1 MITITQ
7 KTDSISIENYQN
19 LSVLEISYKGF
30 IVGEVLGNTVSGM
43 NNKKIIIGFLSNPE
57 EVLIKYYGDFTIKSI
72 KAYSKSNKL
81 IKVKRIIESDEVGHI
96 LSKWDESTTTYD
108 NYDKTNK
115 YSEKS
120 KSLLSTT
127 LNNVKR
133 YVGVK
138 GEIPEKKLK
147 LNERNSL
154 NRIRSIKWHYQQ
166 EQV

>member
-96 LSKWDESTTTYD
+96 LSKWDESTPTYD

-154 NRIRSIKWHYQQ
+154 NRIRSIK
-166 EQV
+166 